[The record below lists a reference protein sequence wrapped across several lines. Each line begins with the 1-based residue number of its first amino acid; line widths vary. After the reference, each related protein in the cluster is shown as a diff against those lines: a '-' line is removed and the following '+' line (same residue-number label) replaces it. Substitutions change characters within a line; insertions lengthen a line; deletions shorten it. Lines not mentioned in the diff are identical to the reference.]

1 MSGLGPKFLCPH
13 CARSGGGL
21 GGLKAGITAVVECD
35 RCVED
40 YRRVRE
46 VEALIHAARQV
57 KGLTPPQVFMGLWK
71 AWCEVKGYGG
81 ALEKAHEIEKGWVE
95 RDRDQPQVGAGSIR
109 RERR

>member
-13 CARSGGGL
+13 CSRPGGGL
-21 GGLKAGITAVVECD
+21 SGQRAGIKPVVECD
-35 RCVED
+35 RCVEE

-57 KGLTPPQVFMGLWK
+57 KGLTPPQVFMGLWQD
-71 AWCEVKGYGG
+71 WCRAKGYGG
-81 ALEKAHEIEKGWVE
+81 ALERAHELEKGWVE